1 MFSNANSFK
10 AKIKNM
16 AKDRG
21 IPAQQLQQ
29 NFLIEQVLKL
39 IAKSSYKDSFS
50 VKGGYLIGQ
59 LIGLDK
65 RTTMDLDVTLKGTT
79 LSYVLPGEKVE
90 PGEIV
95 TEEDLKAVLE
105 ELRD

>member
-1 MFSNANSFK
+1 
-10 AKIKNM
+10 
-16 AKDRG
+16 
-21 IPAQQLQQ
+21 
-29 NFLIEQVLKL
+29 
-39 IAKSSYKDSFS
+39 
-50 VKGGYLIGQ
+50 
-59 LIGLDK
+59 
-65 RTTMDLDVTLKGTT
+65 MDLDVTLKGTT